1 MPNNKLTRIELSR
14 SILASKNVSVT
25 KPRLSLLSILLNER
39 RPLTVEQITK
49 RSKEKI
55 ALSSLYRVIKDLR
68 DSGIISEFQTPENT
82 KVIELTTHQ
91 NEHHHHIFCSQC
103 GAITD
108 FEIDDRLERDLEKE
122 IRKVELQYSV
132 SVTSHSLALQSLCLK
147 CSRSI
152 VVSST

>member
-1 MPNNKLTRIELSR
+1 MPNNKLSRIELSQ
-14 SILASKNVSVT
+14 SILDSKSVLAT
-25 KPRLSLLSILLNER
+25 KPRLSLLRILLNER
-39 RPLTVEQITK
+39 RPLTVDQITK
-49 RSKEKI
+49 LSKEKI

-132 SVTSHSLALQSLCLK
+132 SVTSHSLELQSLCLECNK
-147 CSRSI
+147 NI
-152 VVSST
+152 LASST

>member
-1 MPNNKLTRIELSR
+1 MSNNKLSRIELPQ
-14 SILASKNVSVT
+14 SILDSKSVLAT

-39 RPLTVEQITK
+39 RPLTVDQITK
-49 RSKEKI
+49 LSKEKI

-68 DSGIISEFQTPENT
+68 DSGIISEFQTPENI

-132 SVTSHSLALQSLCLK
+132 SVTSHSLELQSLCLECNK
-147 CSRSI
+147 NI
-152 VVSST
+152 LASST

>member
-1 MPNNKLTRIELSR
+1 MTNLLFQSGEKVLFIGD
-14 SILASKNVSVT
+14 SIT
-25 KPRLSLLSILLNER
+25 DCGR
-39 RPLTVEQITK
+39 RDEHAPFGYGYV
-49 RSKEKI
+49 
-55 ALSSLYRVIKDLR
+55 
-68 DSGIISEFQTPENT
+68 N

-152 VVSST
+152 VVAST